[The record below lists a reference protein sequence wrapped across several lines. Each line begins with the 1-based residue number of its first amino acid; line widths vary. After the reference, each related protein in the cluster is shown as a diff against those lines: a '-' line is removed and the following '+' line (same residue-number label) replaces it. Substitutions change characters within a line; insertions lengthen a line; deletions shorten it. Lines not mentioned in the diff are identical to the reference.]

1 MQLRQ
6 LEYLVTIW
14 DAGSFSA
21 AAAQL
26 YLSQPSLSQQ
36 MRALERELGVELL
49 ERGRHGLSL
58 TPAGRVLL
66 PHARR
71 VLDAAQDAVDAVR
84 QVSENRLGDV
94 HVLTVRSVASG
105 VLPPSAARWHTL
117 YPTIMLRLHDFSHRR
132 ELEAATRG
140 GQGDLSIGPR
150 PSEWDG
156 PVMSL
161 GYEEMVLVGPG
172 DYRQHSP
179 VDPRELGAADWVL
192 YEPEQGMSEIVD
204 WLSAVLDFTPRA
216 VARTGQVAAALSFA
230 VEGTGVAVT
239 PANAVPGGWA
249 HHTRRI
255 GPGVF
260 REIVAYSRREP
271 MDLVTQYRDL
281 LLSIE
286 LPLTAGDELPVGSLR
301 C

>member
-26 YLSQPSLSQQ
+26 YQSQPSLSQQ
-36 MRALERELGVELL
+36 IRALEKELGLELF

-58 TPAGRVLL
+58 TPAGRALL

-71 VLDAAQDAVDAVR
+71 VLEAAREAVDAVR
-84 QVSENRLGDV
+84 QVAEGRSGDV
-94 HVLTVRSVASG
+94 QVLTVRSVASG
-105 VLPPSAARWHTL
+105 VLPPSAARWHAGHPGT
-117 YPTIMLRLHDFSHRR
+117 MLRLHDFSHRR

-140 GQGDLSIGPR
+140 GYGDLSIGPR
-150 PSEWDG
+150 PPEWDG
-156 PVMSL
+156 PVVSL
-161 GYEEMVLVGPG
+161 GYEELVVVGSGEYDQRVPA
-172 DYRQHSP
+172 DT
-179 VDPRELGAADWVL
+179 DELAAADWVL
-192 YEPEQGMSEIVD
+192 YEPEQGMSEVVD
-204 WLSAVLDFTPRA
+204 WLAAVLGFVPRA

-230 VEGTGVAVT
+230 VEGSGITLAPG
-239 PANAVPGGWA
+239 NAVPGGWIR
-249 HHTRRI
+249 HTRRI

-271 MDLVTQYRDL
+271 TGAVAEYRDL
-281 LLSIE
+281 LLSVG
-286 LPLTAGDELPVGSLR
+286 LPLTRGDELPAGAVR